1 MPEDWKMND
10 QKTPLQKRPA
20 SWIGFGLVI
29 GAGVGAALNDIPL
42 GIGLGM
48 MIGALI
54 GMQQKRK
61 QDQGKG
67 GGEV

>member
-1 MPEDWKMND
+1 M
-10 QKTPLQKRPA
+10 PLQKRPA
-20 SWIGFGLVI
+20 SWIGIGLVI

-48 MIGALI
+48 LIGAIISL
-54 GMQQKRK
+54 QQKRK
-61 QDQGKG
+61 QGQDKG

>member
-1 MPEDWKMND
+1 MSD
-10 QKTPLQKRPA
+10 QRTPLQKRPA
-20 SWIGFGLVI
+20 SWIGLGLII

-48 MIGALI
+48 LIGAIISL
-54 GMQQKRK
+54 QQKRK
-61 QDQGKG
+61 QDQDNG

>member
-1 MPEDWKMND
+1 MMSD
-10 QKTPLQKRPA
+10 QRTPLQKRPA
-20 SWIGFGLVI
+20 SWIGLGLII

-48 MIGALI
+48 LIGAIISL
-54 GMQQKRK
+54 QQKRK
-61 QDQGKG
+61 QDQDNE

>member
-1 MPEDWKMND
+1 MSD
-10 QKTPLQKRPA
+10 QRTPLQKRPA
-20 SWIGFGLVI
+20 SWIGLGLII

-48 MIGALI
+48 LIGAIISL
-54 GMQQKRK
+54 QQKRK
-61 QDQGKG
+61 QDQDNE

>member
-1 MPEDWKMND
+1 MND

-20 SWIGFGLVI
+20 SWIGIGLVI

-42 GIGLGM
+42 GLGLGM
-48 MIGALI
+48 LIGALI
-54 GMQQKRK
+54 SMQQKRK
-61 QDQGKG
+61 QDQVNG